1 MAMCYKL
8 HPRVINDLTDLL
20 DSHSNLL
27 LTSTGIIYSDNTVQ
41 NPLNQPISLELSVI
55 SDLRVLGT
63 QEITVL
69 DADGYE
75 VYKATPILIDD
86 AVTTAEAPVVRWD
99 NIPDK
104 PTTFTPSAHV
114 HAWADI
120 TTGKPTT
127 IAGYGITDANVV
139 ISNYISTATLDMGVW

>member
-1 MAMCYKL
+1 M
-8 HPRVINDLTDLL
+8 
-20 DSHSNLL
+20 
-27 LTSTGIIYSDNTVQ
+27 
-41 NPLNQPISLELSVI
+41 
-55 SDLRVLGT
+55 
-63 QEITVL
+63 L

-104 PTTFTPSAHV
+104 PTTFTPSTHV

-120 TTGKPTT
+120 TSGKPTT
-127 IAGYGITDANVV
+127 VAGYGITDAFTQALADARYPQLSIQYTNPTYWLVLMLRPLRQV
-139 ISNYISTATLDMGVW
+139 RLT

>member
-55 SDLRVLGT
+55 SDLC
-63 QEITVL
+63 I
-69 DADGYE
+69 GYSRDHC
-75 VYKATPILIDD
+75 ARC
-86 AVTTAEAPVVRWD
+86 RW
-99 NIPDK
+99 
-104 PTTFTPSAHV
+104 
-114 HAWADI
+114 
-120 TTGKPTT
+120 
-127 IAGYGITDANVV
+127 
-139 ISNYISTATLDMGVW
+139 L